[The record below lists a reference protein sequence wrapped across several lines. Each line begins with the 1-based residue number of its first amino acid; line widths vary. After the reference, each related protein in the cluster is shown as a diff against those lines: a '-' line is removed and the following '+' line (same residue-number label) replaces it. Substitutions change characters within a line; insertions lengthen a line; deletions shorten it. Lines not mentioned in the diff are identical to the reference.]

1 MFSRRKMFAA
11 IVAAIAGFAAIGPAK
26 AADSH
31 PAALFID
38 ELAQAAMDS
47 VVVPGIS
54 DEERAKRFRDLFVH
68 YFDLPEIGKFVL
80 GTYWRVATPAQ
91 QQEFLKLFEDIQVLT
106 WGRRFKD
113 YSGEDLEIVGVS
125 PEEGGKVTVESRIVS
140 GRQDPIP
147 VSWLLR
153 NTGTGYRVLDIKV
166 TGASMAFTRR
176 SEYASVIRASGG
188 RVDGLLAA
196 MRRQVAQM
204 GGDVAT
210 AAR

>member
-1 MFSRRKMFAA
+1 MVSRRFVFAA
-11 IVAAIAGFAAIGPAK
+11 IAAVACVLSIGPARASEGQE
-26 AADSH
+26 AAQ
-31 PAALFID
+31 FIND
-38 ELAQAAMDS
+38 LAQSAMNT
-47 VVVPGIS
+47 VAVKGI
-54 DEERAKRFRDLFVH
+54 DDQERSKRFRDLFVH

-91 QQEFLKLFEDIQVLT
+91 QSEFLALFEEVQVLT
-106 WGRRFKD
+106 WSRRFKD
-113 YSGEDLEIVGVS
+113 YSGEKLEILAVA
-125 PEEGGKVTVESRIVS
+125 PEDGSKVTVESRIIS
-140 GRQDPIP
+140 GRQEPIP

-153 NTGTGYRVLDIKV
+153 RTNSGFRVLDIKV

-188 RVDGLLAA
+188 NIDGLLAA

-204 GGDVAT
+204 GGDVST

>member
-1 MFSRRKMFAA
+1 MVSRRSFIAAFAA
-11 IVAAIAGFAAIGPAK
+11 ACFFASMGPSRADDSQNAAR
-26 AADSH
+26 
-31 PAALFID
+31 FID
-38 ELAQAAMDS
+38 ELAQTAMNT
-47 VVVPGIS
+47 VAVQGI
-54 DEERAKRFRDLFVH
+54 DDAERSRRFRDLFVH

-91 QQEFLKLFEDIQVLT
+91 QQEFLALFEEVQVLT
-106 WGRRFKD
+106 WSRRFKD
-113 YSGEDLEIVGVS
+113 YSGEKLEIVAVT
-125 PEEGGKVTVESRIVS
+125 PEDGNKVTVESRIIS

-147 VSWLLR
+147 VSWMLR
-153 NTGTGYRVLDIKV
+153 RANSGYRVLDIKV

-188 RVDGLLAA
+188 SIDGLLAA

-204 GGDVAT
+204 GGDVST